1 MLGTPVSIQTLMQ
14 CNIGPG
20 QYQVLEWVATWE
32 ILVQLAWVPISMQ
45 LRGELPVLY
54 AALPRVVVLGI
65 EK

>member
-32 ILVQLAWVPISMQ
+32 ILVQLALGSNINAVK
-45 LRGELPVLY
+45 R
-54 AALPRVVVLGI
+54 RVASIVSSPPTSGCTWH
-65 EK
+65 